1 MRLESSSDWIPA
13 FAGSP
18 KDSAPRPR
26 ITRSKECPRHLET
39 LRCIFCVYMADSPM
53 RNGIVQ
59 ILDDTFG
66 RRNWGHQG
74 LLAAAHGLT
83 VAEASWKPPEL
94 AHTIW
99 QQLNHIAY
107 WRRNILERVRGRHPR
122 WNQAWPGGGRTTA
135 ELRRTIRDL
144 TTLHE
149 QLRAAVLR
157 LDPANL
163 LTHMGSRY
171 SLAQLLLGEAAH
183 MSYHIG
189 QIALSRRLYQRSHGR
204 RPGRA

>member
-1 MRLESSSDWIPA
+1 MVRA
-13 FAGSP
+13 RR
-18 KDSAPRPR
+18 DSVADALVREE
-26 ITRSKECPRHLET
+26 ITQL
-39 LRCIFCVYMADSPM
+39 L
-53 RNGIVQ
+53 N
-59 ILDDTFG
+59 DTFG

-74 LLAAAHGLT
+74 LLAAAQGLT
-83 VAEASWKPPEL
+83 VEEASWNPPDL

-122 WNQAWPGGGRTTA
+122 WNQAWPRGGRTTA

-144 TTLHE
+144 SALHE
-149 QLRAAVLR
+149 QLRTAILR
-157 LDPANL
+157 LDPAEL
-163 LTHMGSRY
+163 FTQMGSRY

-189 QIALSRRLYQRSHGR
+189 QITLSRKLYRRHHSRRSGK
-204 RPGRA
+204 